1 MRKQFFRRL
10 PLPARWLAAIL
21 LLSLFALSAFAFF
34 RLRSARNSSP
44 LGTENDSLLQS
55 HREDFSPDIEQ
66 NIAVQLDDPSKTI
79 KAYLMLS
86 GTWFLSEKLS
96 DFSQALTTEAIYAIP
111 GDKQGGNPG
120 HAYSLYA
127 ADENGV
133 LEWKASS
140 SGSHPS
146 GSSED
151 QAVPCGFYGLTDEI
165 IENVLSEAG
174 IEYEDYVAAWSQTID
189 AVFVWI
195 RKDDG
200 DLFLTYPTRPDLTG
214 LEAGGIYTLPELQR
228 TLSEAYEA

>member
-44 LGTENDSLLQS
+44 LGTEGYSLLQP
-55 HREDFSPDIEQ
+55 HREDFSSDIEQ
-66 NIAVQLDDPSKTI
+66 NIAVQLDDPSKVI

-111 GDKQGGNPG
+111 GDKQDGNPG

-140 SGSHPS
+140 SGSHLS
-146 GSSED
+146 GSSEN

-165 IENVLSEAG
+165 IENELS
-174 IEYEDYVAAWSQTID
+174 
-189 AVFVWI
+189 
-195 RKDDG
+195 
-200 DLFLTYPTRPDLTG
+200 
-214 LEAGGIYTLPELQR
+214 EAGGIYTLPELQR